1 MRRSASVGEGK
12 GGDGSLVTL
21 FGIPRLS
28 EVHQPGGG
36 VHCEGGAMHRHE
48 RKLAKPAV
56 CAKRDD
62 SRQFWLSVSVA
73 VDMAVIPVVNQ
84 DS

>member
-1 MRRSASVGEGK
+1 MRRRASVGEGK

-56 CAKRDD
+56 CVKRDD
-62 SRQFWLSVSVA
+62 SRPLSVSVA
-73 VDMAVIPVVNQ
+73 VDMAVIPVVKQ